1 MYGELMTKVWHH
13 SNEKKRLIFSIFTK
27 ITDTTKKR
35 TDNQKQFE
43 IYYKDL
49 LRGLA
54 DYAKTCNAD
63 YIFLTPQEI
72 YLKNLILIKL

>member
-1 MYGELMTKVWHH
+1 MTKVWHH

-63 YIFLTPQEI
+63 YILLSPEVTD
-72 YLKNLILIKL
+72 YDNLNVYKIQ